1 MGITI
6 DDITVADEPEA
17 WRAAGFTVDEDG
29 TCRAGHVRIR
39 LAGRDAGKRI
49 VSWSLR
55 DLDPGAAA
63 AVAADGAIDGLTT
76 TVGTTEPPEPAA
88 HPNGVELIDHLVLA
102 TPDQQRTIT
111 SFQRLGLEPRRT
123 RETDQYGA
131 PFLQTFFRTG
141 EVIVEL
147 IGPAT
152 PSGDGPAGFFGLA
165 FTVADLDETVAFL
178 GEGEGVGAPK
188 DAVQPGRR
196 IATMRHKTFGVSIAT
211 ALMSAGPDAVA
222 ALDAAAS
229 ERG

>member
-6 DDITVADEPEA
+6 DDITIADEPDS

-29 TCRAGHVRIR
+29 TCRAGHVRLR
-39 LAGRDAGKRI
+39 LAGPEAGRRI

-55 DLDPGAAA
+55 DLDPAAAA
-63 AVAADGAIDGLTT
+63 AVTAAGDIDGLR
-76 TVGTTEPPEPAA
+76 TVISASEPPAPAV
-88 HPNGVELIDHLVLA
+88 HPNGVVLIDHIVLA
-102 TPDQQRTIT
+102 TPDQQRTIAA
-111 SFQRLGLEPRRT
+111 FEAIGLAPRRT

-165 FTVADLDETVAFL
+165 FTVADLDATVAHL

-196 IATMRHKTFGVSIAT
+196 ITTLRHKHFGISIAT

-222 ALDAAAS
+222 ALDALAN
-229 ERG
+229 ENR